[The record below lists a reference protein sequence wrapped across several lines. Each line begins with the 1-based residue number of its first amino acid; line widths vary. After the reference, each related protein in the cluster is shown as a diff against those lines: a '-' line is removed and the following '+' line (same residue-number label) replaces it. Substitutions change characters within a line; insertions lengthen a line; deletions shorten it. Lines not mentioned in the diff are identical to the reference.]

1 VWCVF
6 VAENF
11 VEINT
16 EADISD
22 IPECA
27 HDDKPS
33 AGMFGL
39 VLSAFSRLS
48 TVFAWFFCSFSLVF
62 LLHCPL

>member
-1 VWCVF
+1 MVCVF

-11 VEINT
+11 VEIKT
-16 EADISD
+16 EADSNEIT
-22 IPECA
+22 ECA

-33 AGMFGL
+33 AGMFGF
-39 VLSAFSRLS
+39 VFSAFSRPS

-62 LLHCPL
+62 LLH